1 MKCHEG
7 THKRKEPI
15 MSDMAEKIGE
25 LKGKAEVKADEV
37 KMKAGELKGKAEA
50 KLDELKKDHE
60 DQSK

>member
-1 MKCHEG
+1 M
-7 THKRKEPI
+7 
-15 MSDMAEKIGE
+15 
-25 LKGKAEVKADEV
+25 GKPEVKADEV

>member
-1 MKCHEG
+1 MECHKG

-15 MSDMAEKIGE
+15 MSDMAQKI
-25 LKGKAEVKADEV
+25 
-37 KMKAGELKGKAEA
+37 GELKGKAEA